1 MVGGDINYI
10 GPAGN
15 VHCSIEDFARF
26 AAFHLQGLRGR
37 DGLLKAATVRHLHT
51 LPKDIDSDY
60 ACGWH
65 VGKTDEGE
73 AMHWH
78 GGGSGIFV
86 AHITL
91 YPDTNLAIVMA
102 TNRFASVV
110 PYLTK
115 MRDAIY
121 RRMKQTT
128 CSSSV
133 GD

>member
-26 AAFHLQGLRGR
+26 AAFHLQGLRGH
-37 DGLLKAATVRHLHT
+37 DGLLKAATVRRLHT
-51 LPKDIDSDY
+51 PPKDIDSDY

-73 AMHWH
+73 AMYWH

-86 AHITL
+86 AHVTL
-91 YPDTNLAIVMA
+91 YPDSNLAIVMA
-102 TNRFASVV
+102 TNRFGSVL

-115 MRDAIY
+115 MRDAIH